1 MTLSDYLWEKRMSQ
15 REFAKLSGIH
25 VNMISR
31 LVKGRRK
38 PSLETM
44 MRIARA
50 TEDKVSSLYDYE
62 TGVKQDV

>member
-1 MTLSDYLWEKRMSQ
+1 MTLSDYLWQERLSQ
-15 REFAKLSGIH
+15 REFAELSGIH

-38 PSLETM
+38 PSLVTM
-44 MRIARA
+44 GKIARA
-50 TEDKVSSLYDYE
+50 TNGKVLTAYDYE